1 MSVDCFN
8 KSIFKNIGESL
19 FEKFVAI
26 HVIIQNVDIA
36 PAIMIVY
43 NDNTFEIDVYQADI
57 KTTGYRKVNET
68 ANKILKHDVKEIYC
82 MQTYSYIAFSPDL
95 LNITSAERLACA
107 ESDVLVFMKV
117 DSELN
122 EEEYQFEGQHLG
134 CMNYIVNNLKNDK
147 KGKLDIGINNMLPII
162 DAFKKKREASNKF
175 LT

>member
-1 MSVDCFN
+1 MCLSYLLIYGKLITKTYKKYYCYIVLKTKLRGRLKISMTSLLYPAMQKFYSALSSLDRFC
-8 KSIFKNIGESL
+8 KEKNFFENISSL
-19 FEKFVAI
+19 
-26 HVIIQNVDIA
+26 D
-36 PAIMIVY
+36 
-43 NDNTFEIDVYQADI
+43 T
-57 KTTGYRKVNET
+57 
-68 ANKILKHDVKEIYC
+68 
-82 MQTYSYIAFSPDL
+82 YIAFSPDL